1 MVMTKKGKVNVRRKK
16 GSVDGKKGCIPKM
29 NKERVFERSSKAD
42 GKLEWLRADGES
54 RLCSTFTSLVRWLQ
68 KL

>member
-1 MVMTKKGKVNVRRKK
+1 MVMTKNGNVNIRRNK

-42 GKLEWLRADGES
+42 GKL
-54 RLCSTFTSLVRWLQ
+54 
-68 KL
+68 